1 MDDNLQ
7 ILRRQTYDATPIY
20 IHICIYIYIVCKERE
35 RDITYEYALV
45 MSYVAIVCRLCS
57 TVAQSSSCS
66 TACPPL
72 DSRTS
77 RFRTQV
83 AQQKKSCRSAC
94 AQHALSIRSAC
105 TQHALKCHP
114 WRYRCRSACAQRCGR
129 RGKPIDE
136 EMHHPV
142 FAFWHLAHCS
152 FVASAISFFAAFAS
166 AFDSERSFALF
177 AFAFPMAI
185 ANIASFPRLFASSF
199 VMTLYRGLVVTLLPP
214 L

>member
-1 MDDNLQ
+1 M
-7 ILRRQTYDATPIY
+7 
-20 IHICIYIYIVCKERE
+20 YIYIVCKERE
-35 RDITYEYALV
+35 GDITYEYALV

-57 TVAQSSSCS
+57 TVAQSLVGNVP
-66 TACPPL
+66 ACPPL

-83 AQQKKSCRSAC
+83 AQHKQAHGKQICRPWGYRCCSKHRSC
-94 AQHALSIRSAC
+94 
-105 TQHALKCHP
+105 CHP

-166 AFDSERSFALF
+166 AFDSDSSFALF

-214 L
+214 V